1 MGGFLVLRDGLWY
14 INAKGTRDYRPRSDI
29 SVAKVV
35 LFFFSVCGCVSMWWL
50 KPFEILSSDFY
61 GSKMW
66 SKARTCSKMA
76 VFRCT
81 VMRGYDLQGDHLSG
95 NVREFDSSCQGSV
108 RAFTMS
114 QENFREKILSGKS
127 CLKLFI
133 VGLSCIL
140 ASIQVFSRSL
150 CCVKYYIY
158 GWIMHRFIPTPTT
171 DSDTSTGMIWVLS
184 ATNRQGSSHCLESGQ
199 PGCNVST
206 VLVVIM

>member
-1 MGGFLVLRDGLWY
+1 
-14 INAKGTRDYRPRSDI
+14 
-29 SVAKVV
+29 
-35 LFFFSVCGCVSMWWL
+35 MWWL

-66 SKARTCSKMA
+66 SKPRTCSKMA

-81 VMRGYDLQGDHLSG
+81 VMRGCDLQGDHLSG

-158 GWIMHRFIPTPTT
+158 GWIMYRFIPTSPLIVTLVRAWYEC
-171 DSDTSTGMIWVLS
+171 WVPQTVREVHIVWSGEWS
-184 ATNRQGSSHCLESGQ
+184 AWL
-199 PGCNVST
+199 
-206 VLVVIM
+206 